1 MEPSRLIPEYLVGS
15 WYVVLLQEGN
25 EASGD
30 KVSFPDP
37 LQRVERGS
45 GNETTGDSDLAASE
59 HRIAHNMPKAVF

>member
-1 MEPSRLIPEYLVGS
+1 M
-15 WYVVLLQEGN
+15 VLLQEGN

-37 LQRVERGS
+37 LQRVEMGS